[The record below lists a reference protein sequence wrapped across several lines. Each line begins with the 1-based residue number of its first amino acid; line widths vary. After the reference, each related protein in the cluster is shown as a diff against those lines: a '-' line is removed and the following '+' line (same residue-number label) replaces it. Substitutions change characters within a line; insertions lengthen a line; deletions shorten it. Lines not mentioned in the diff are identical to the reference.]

1 MYIEA
6 VPNRKSRPCI
16 LLRECFR
23 QDGKVHKRTLANMT
37 NWPNNIVEGMR
48 ILVKGGSVNQTPGSG
63 VDGFEIV
70 RSLPHGHVAAVM
82 GTLHRLGLDR
92 MIHSRRCRERDLVVA
107 MIVARIIDP
116 QSKLATARGLK
127 EETAFS
133 TLAEECGLVNIDEED
148 LYKAMDWL
156 LCLQASIEKS
166 LAKRHLQDGTL
177 VLYDL
182 TSSYFEGRTCP
193 LAKLGHSRDGKKGK
207 LQIEYGLLCDHEGR
221 PVAIEVFEGNTGDP
235 ATLSSQIT
243 KIRKR
248 FGLTRVV
255 LVGDRG
261 MLTEARIRDE
271 IEPVEGLDWISALRG
286 PAIKKLVD
294 NKAFQL
300 SLFDETDL
308 AEITSPDY
316 PGERL
321 IVCRNP
327 FLATKRR
334 HKREEL
340 LQATEKKLAEIVKA
354 TKRKRKPL
362 RGKADI
368 GLRVGKVL
376 NKYKVG
382 KHFQIKITC
391 ANLNYERRTQKIQEE
406 AALDGFYVVRT
417 SVSAEKL
424 NTDETVSAYK
434 GLSVVERAFR
444 SFKTVD
450 LKVRPIWHHLENRVR
465 AHVFL
470 CMLAYYVE
478 WHMRRKLA
486 PLLFDDEDKQEAQK
500 MRTSVVAQ
508 AKRSA
513 NAKNKA
519 AAKRTEDDYPVH
531 SFQTLLKDLATIT
544 KNRIQ
549 PNLSGSPTFDK
560 TTVPTRTQDRA
571 IKLLELRL

>member
-1 MYIEA
+1 
-6 VPNRKSRPCI
+6 

-23 QDGKVHKRTLANMT
+23 KDGKVHKHTLANMT
-37 NWPNNIVEGMR
+37 NWPDNVVEGMR
-48 ILVKGGSVNQTPGSG
+48 ILVKGGSVKNSPGS
-63 VDGFEIV
+63 DDFEIV

-82 GTLHRLGLDR
+82 GALHNLGLDR
-92 MIHSRRCRERDLVVA
+92 IIYSRRCRERDLVIA

-116 QSKLATARGLK
+116 QSKLATARGLQ
-127 EETAFS
+127 EDTAFS
-133 TLAEECGLVNIDEED
+133 TLAEECGLVDIDEED
-148 LYKAMDWL
+148 LYEAMDWL
-156 LCLQASIEKS
+156 LSRQKSIENS

-207 LQIEYGLLCDHEGR
+207 LQIEYGLLCDREGR
-221 PVAIEVFEGNTGDP
+221 PVAVEVFEGNTGDP
-235 ATLSSQIT
+235 ATLSSQIS
-243 KIRKR
+243 KIQKR
-248 FGLTRVV
+248 FKLTRVV

-261 MLTEARIRDE
+261 MLTEARIRKE

-286 PAIKKLVD
+286 PAIKKLVES
-294 NKAFQL
+294 KAIQL
-300 SLFDETDL
+300 SLFDEKDL

-327 FLATKRR
+327 FLAKKRR

-340 LQATEKKLAEIVKA
+340 LQATETKLKEIVTA
-354 TKRKRKPL
+354 IKRKRKPL
-362 RGKADI
+362 RGKAEI
-368 GLRVGKVL
+368 GMRVGKVL

-382 KHFQIKITC
+382 KHFQIKITY
-391 ANLNYERRTQKIQEE
+391 ANLVYEQKIEKIQEE

-417 SVSAEKL
+417 SVAAEKL

-478 WHMRRKLA
+478 WHMRQKLA

-508 AKRSA
+508 AQRSA

-519 AAKRTEDDYPVH
+519 RTKRTEDDYPVH

-544 KNRIQ
+544 RNRIQ

-560 TTVPTRTQDRA
+560 VTVPTRTQDRA
-571 IKLLELRL
+571 LKLLELRNV